1 MLHICHLHLNVHHG
15 MVYVTTDRILDGNT
29 PQVIEESVLVNQR
42 FREVRELHFCCLEKG
57 CGDFLPGESHFDA
70 FELLKRHQLVRHV
83 PPM

>member
-15 MVYVTTDRILDGNT
+15 IPDRILDGNT

-57 CGDFLPGESHFDA
+57 CGDFLPGECHLDA
-70 FELLKRHQLVRHV
+70 FELLKRHQLARHV
-83 PPM
+83 SPM